1 MECRPG
7 SPRRGKG
14 DVEFSS
20 YHLIITACV
29 LWFVGGCYFLARRL
43 VRKRAKVTEEQRV
56 EAAKHKRIMEALVET
71 EGWKMLYALAER
83 EALVRTNQVLL
94 KPTEIPLEQEYM

>member
-1 MECRPG
+1 M
-7 SPRRGKG
+7 
-14 DVEFSS
+14 
-20 YHLIITACV
+20 
-29 LWFVGGCYFLARRL
+29 
-43 VRKRAKVTEEQRV
+43 TEEQRV

-94 KPTEIPLEQEYM
+94 KPTEIPLEQEYMKGEIQGIKLFKDIPQKLIDESSALLRAFANENEGTDAT